1 VSTARRRIWVTALL
15 LATMA
20 PVLLSPAPAAALP
33 DGATRFVECLSGKLA
48 AKRTAR
54 VTGGCSLARTAAPDA
69 HGSGLDHLRSL
80 TAGPEGRSLYAV
92 SSRDDSVLAFRTPPL
107 RMRQCFTADRTDR
120 RGRPPCRLFPGAG
133 TEDTASGFNGV
144 RFIAVS
150 PDGRNAYTTSA
161 DAAIGIFARN
171 RRSGGLRYEGCITGR
186 IGRGSSA
193 QSGACTPIPT
203 ATPVARGIHSGIG
216 DPTSLVFSPD
226 GRYLYVAARGDAGVA
241 TFLRRRDGSLA
252 FHGCLTA
259 GISGFVAGFSTACT
273 PIADAAGT
281 PTATVLR
288 AIGSIA
294 ISPDGT
300 SVYATSPRKAAI
312 AVFARDP
319 IGGGIA
325 YRGCISG
332 EHGRPGTAGMT
343 CTPIPTAG
351 EIPADSGMWGIDRL
365 AISRDGRW
373 LYGAARTDNTIVR
386 FSRDPAGGALVYA
399 GCITADRELG
409 SFRDAPN
416 PCAAPARDNRP
427 GAALGRP
434 ADLLLSRDGRSL
446 YVAAAGSSAIV
457 RLARDP
463 AGGALSFS
471 TCLTA
476 NPAVARPAGPCKLA
490 RAPRGR
496 HQLGFAGLNSLA
508 FARGGL
514 YATAGG
520 QSAVTRFAPGN

>member
-1 VSTARRRIWVTALL
+1 MVASV
-15 LATMA
+15 
-20 PVLLSPAPAAALP
+20 VLSPSPAAAMP
-33 DGATRFVECLSGKLA
+33 GGGPRFIECLSGKLA

-54 VTGGCSLARTAAPDA
+54 VTGGCSLTRTAAPDA
-69 HGSGLDHLRSL
+69 HDSGLDHLRSL
-80 TAGPEGRSLYAV
+80 TVGPEGRSLYAV
-92 SSRDDSVLAFRTPPL
+92 SSRDDSVLAFRARPL
-107 RMRQCFTADRTDR
+107 LMRQCFTANRANR
-120 RGRPPCRLFPGAG
+120 RGRPPCRLFPRAG
-133 TEDTASGFNGV
+133 TEDAASGFNGV

-171 RRSGGLRYEGCITGR
+171 RRTGRLRYEGCITGH
-186 IGRGSSA
+186 IGRRSSA
-193 QSGACTPIPT
+193 RSGACTPIPT
-203 ATPVARGIHSGIG
+203 ATPVAVGIHSGIG
-216 DPTSLVFSPD
+216 DPTSLAFSPD
-226 GRYLYVAARGDAGVA
+226 GRFLYVAARGDAGVA
-241 TFLRRRDGSLA
+241 TFFRRRDGSLA
-252 FHGCLTA
+252 FRSCLTA

-273 PIADAAGT
+273 PIADAAGNR
-281 PTATVLR
+281 TATVLR
-288 AIGSIA
+288 AISSIA

-312 AVFARDP
+312 SVFARDP
-319 IGGGIA
+319 AGGGIA

-373 LYGAARTDNTIVR
+373 LYGAARSDNAIVL
-386 FSRDPAGGALVYA
+386 FSRDPAGGDLAYA
-399 GCITADRELG
+399 GCLTADRELG
-409 SFRDAPN
+409 FRDAPN
-416 PCAAPARDNRP
+416 PCAAPARDNRF

-434 ADLLLSRDGRSL
+434 ADLTLSPNGRSL
-446 YVAAAGSSAIV
+446 YVAAAGNSAIV

-463 AGGALSFS
+463 AAGALSFS

-476 NPAVARPAGPCKLA
+476 NPASARPAGPCKLA

-496 HQLGFAGLNSLA
+496 HQLGFGGLNSLA
-508 FARGGL
+508 FARGAL
-514 YATAGG
+514 YAVAGG
-520 QSAVTRFAPGN
+520 QSALTRFAPGG